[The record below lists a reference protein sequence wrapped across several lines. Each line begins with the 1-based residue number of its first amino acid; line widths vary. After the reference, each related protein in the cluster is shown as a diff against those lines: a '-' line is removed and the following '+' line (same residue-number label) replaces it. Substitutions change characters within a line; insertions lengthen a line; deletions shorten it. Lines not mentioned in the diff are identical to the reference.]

1 MPVLGVDLRT
11 SSKKSS
17 PLALLDEDS
26 RLIWLGSF
34 REDIELADL
43 VKQLRP
49 DLVAIGSPLNLPA
62 GLCCLDKSCGC
73 WFSVQ
78 DRKSRLLEL

>member
-62 GLCCLDKSCGC
+62 GL
-73 WFSVQ
+73 
-78 DRKSRLLEL
+78 

>member
-49 DLVAIGSPLNLPA
+49 DLVAIASPLNLPA
-62 GLCCLDKSCGC
+62 GLCCLDK
-73 WFSVQ
+73 
-78 DRKSRLLEL
+78 